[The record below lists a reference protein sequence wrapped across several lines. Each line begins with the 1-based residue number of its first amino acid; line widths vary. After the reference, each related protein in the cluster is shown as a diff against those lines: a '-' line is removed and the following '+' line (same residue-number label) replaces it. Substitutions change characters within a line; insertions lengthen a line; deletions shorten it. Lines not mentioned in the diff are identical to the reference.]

1 MLSYQHIYHAGNKA
15 DIQKHLWLITVLDY
29 LRQKQK
35 PFLWVDTHAGR
46 GLYDLQ
52 SPEAQKLAEYKTGF
66 LDLHEKLRTEK
77 SLPAPLQ
84 IYKDT
89 VRKFNTGDEVR
100 FYPGSALIAAAMLR
114 KDDKLFA
121 CDLHPQESTHLAQSL
136 RNYKFAHAEKIDGY
150 EKLLGTIP
158 PFTKRGGA
166 LIDPSYEIKTEYKK
180 VADTVNAALK
190 KFPAGI
196 YMIWYPMLKAGLH
209 EELKHACNQLPHEYV
224 IDEWIWGEPETTKGL
239 YGSGMIIFNPPYTAV
254 ETMQKIKILFADH

>member
-29 LRQKQK
+29 MRQKDK
-35 PFLWVDTHAGR
+35 PLLWVDTHAGR

-52 SPEAQKLAEYKTGF
+52 APEAQKLAEYKTGF
-66 LDLHEKLRTEK
+66 FELHEKLKTEK

-84 IYKDT
+84 IYKDII
-89 VRKFNTGDEVR
+89 RKFNTGDELR

-121 CDLHPQESTHLAQSL
+121 CDLHPQEHEHLKQSL
-136 RNYKFAHAEKIDGY
+136 RHFKFANAEKIDGY
-150 EKLLGTIP
+150 EKLGAVIP

-180 VADTVNAALK
+180 VSDTITAALK
-190 KFPAGI
+190 KFPQGV
-196 YMIWYPMLKAGLH
+196 YMVWYPMLKAGLH
-209 EELKHACNQLPHEYV
+209 EELKQACSQINCEHV
-224 IDEWIWGEPETTKGL
+224 IDEWIWGTPDDTKGL
-239 YGSGMIIFNPPYTAV
+239 YGSGMIIFNPPYTAA
-254 ETMQKIKILFADH
+254 ETMREAKELFSAV